1 MSESYPDVRARYDIP
16 LHVGAIFA
24 TMAISGFG
32 VLLPILFSLTSFKA
46 STTSCI
52 QEVVTAARTFG
63 SGVIIST
70 AFIHMLPSASASL
83 SDPSL
88 PWLFHEEGYTGWAGM
103 IAMVAALSLHF
114 VEFLATQHL
123 FRKEQEV
130 LQVRLLRKHQ
140 STTLQTQ
147 PGQCIQGEDRQ
158 NSLVHRN
165 QDHEQPKDARTQTE
179 KRPKAVH
186 FSDWRRPLRSQSAA
200 TFSTL
205 PADRQRQSNRSFVPI
220 ERMEQ
225 VYGTAGAITS
235 STSSGILGEA
245 DSLEDERRNPFFT
258 INSRNLDTLC
268 PALYSHIPRRM
279 GLIHSLSD
287 NDPSLHFPNGEI
299 LLFNK
304 YTPKDML
311 PPILESG
318 AYSGRGSHL
327 QDSGIDDAINTD
339 PTITDTRAATAG
351 GSPTMTL
358 IEPQDIVLEQ
368 EKRSRLI
375 GTYILEFGIALHSII
390 IGITLGTIP
399 DTPKFISLLTAIL
412 FHQFFEG
419 VALGG
424 RISILDLDRSSLRL
438 WLLSAWFMCSTPL
451 GIAIGIG
458 IRGSYQEMYPKALII
473 QGVFDACSAGI
484 LMYTAMVQ
492 LMCAELNAN
501 RAFRAKSAWH
511 QAVQFAALWTGAA
524 AMAIVGKWE

>member
-1 MSESYPDVRARYDIP
+1 M
-16 LHVGAIFA
+16 
-24 TMAISGFG
+24 
-32 VLLPILFSLTSFKA
+32 TSFKA

-88 PWLFHEEGYTGWAGM
+88 PWLFHKEGYTGWTGM
-103 IAMVAALSLHF
+103 IAMAAALSLHF

-130 LQVRLLRKHQ
+130 LHERLMRQQQ
-140 STTLQTQ
+140 STTPKAQSEH
-147 PGQCIQGEDRQ
+147 CIQDEDRQ
-158 NSLVHRN
+158 HSSVLCD
-165 QDHEQPKDARTQTE
+165 QDSVQSRAAKTE
-179 KRPKAVH
+179 KKPKSGHV
-186 FSDWRRPLRSQSAA
+186 SEWRRLYRGQSAETLA
-200 TFSTL
+200 TPS
-205 PADRQRQSNRSFVPI
+205 ADRQRSRRSFIPI

-225 VYGTAGAITS
+225 VYGTAGDVTS
-235 STSSGILGEA
+235 SICNGILGGA

-258 INSRNLDTLC
+258 INSGRNVDASC
-268 PALYSHIPRRM
+268 PALYPHIPRRM

-287 NDPSLHFPNGEI
+287 NDSFLHYSNGEI
-299 LLFNK
+299 LLVSK
-304 YTPKDML
+304 CTPKVVL

-318 AYSGRGSHL
+318 GYSNGGLHVE
-327 QDSGIDDAINTD
+327 DPNIDAAVGMDHTGI
-339 PTITDTRAATAG
+339 DTRAVAG
-351 GSPTMTL
+351 DGSPTMTL

-368 EKRSRLI
+368 ARRSRLV

-399 DTPKFISLLTAIL
+399 DTPKSISLLTALL

-424 RISILDLDRSSLRL
+424 RISVLDFDRSSLRP
-438 WLLSAWFMCSTPL
+438 WLLSTWFMCSTPL

-492 LMCAELNAN
+492 LMWAELNAN
-501 RAFRAKSAWH
+501 RAFRAKSTWH

-524 AMAIVGKWE
+524 VMAIVGKWE